1 MLRVHAID
9 MFPEKCHVTREA
21 LPLGSLE
28 RALNELA
35 GR

>member
-1 MLRVHAID
+1 MNLQFLFDLCLFLIAS
-9 MFPEKCHVTREA
+9 A